1 MHLTVDRSTHPEYIP
16 GVTTTT
22 TTPATFTTGQ
32 VVTATSA
39 CDSDCV
45 WTFEVVARTA
55 KFVTLRDVDNGDT
68 MRVGVRC
75 HDGEEWASPFGTFSM
90 APVVRAGAR

>member
-1 MHLTVDRSTHPEYIP
+1 M
-16 GVTTTT
+16 TTTNPAST
-22 TTPATFTTGQ
+22 TAAFAVGQ
-32 VVTATSA
+32 VVTARSA

-45 WTFEVVARTA
+45 WTFEVIARTR
-55 KFVTLRDVDNGDT
+55 KFVTLREDNGDV
-68 MRVGVRC
+68 MRVGVRE